1 MLDIGCGAGTNCLFL
16 AKEGYRVS
24 GIDLAP
30 GAIDAARERARRA
43 HLEVDFRVGDA
54 VHLPFPQRTFGGVN
68 DFGCFHTLP
77 IRLRPGYCHE
87 VARVLRPGAR
97 TCSRGWREN
106 SRASGL
112 ALLIAHRSRRSRGS
126 SSTTSSFDEPNTAIG
141 VADFPSST
149 PPCSSAVPDPS
160 RPPCRPFWP
169 ASRRTFSRSR
179 GGGGCVY
186 STPRHVV
193 QQATSATQHPQHRQQ
208 LVHWQQLQLKGLP
221 EE

>member
-1 MLDIGCGAGTNCLFL
+1 MGSTSPREPSMPRANERDEPTSKWTFASGMQCTYPSPKGRSGGSTTL
-16 AKEGYRVS
+16 AAFIPCR
-24 GIDLAP
+24 
-30 GAIDAARERARRA
+30 
-43 HLEVDFRVGDA
+43 
-54 VHLPFPQRTFGGVN
+54 FGFAQATV
-68 DFGCFHTLP
+68 TKWP
-77 IRLRPGYCHE
+77 ASY
-87 VARVLRPGAR
+87 APGAR

>member
-1 MLDIGCGAGTNCLFL
+1 MSPALLETPRNLREAWRKTYEGTDYRRLPWFSSSPSPVVREGVQKKWFARGTRVLDIGCGAGTNCLFL

-87 VARVLRPGAR
+87 VARVLRPGGTYLLSWMAR
-97 TCSRGWREN
+97 EFPCKRFGPPHRPSLEEVTRVFEHNFIFRRAEYSDRGR
-106 SRASGL
+106 
-112 ALLIAHRSRRSRGS
+112 
-126 SSTTSSFDEPNTAIG
+126 
-141 VADFPSST
+141 
-149 PPCSSAVPDPS
+149 
-160 RPPCRPFWP
+160 
-169 ASRRTFSRSR
+169 
-179 GGGGCVY
+179 
-186 STPRHVV
+186 
-193 QQATSATQHPQHRQQ
+193 
-208 LVHWQQLQLKGLP
+208 GLP
-221 EE
+221 KFYTAVLERRARPQPPPM